1 MFASNSVDHML
12 DEYIKSSTDCL
23 KQLRNI
29 IQPIRLDIFSMKNS
43 FSGTLNENDQVET
56 VSPHLLNLT
65 SMLID
70 GQVNLEGKCS
80 QPALT
85 VAQII
90 TFNIRR
96 LEKSKQPCSTCH
108 AHKKE
113 RETPSVIYISLKI
126 YATVRSRSIIDHL
139 LQLGMCVI

>member
-1 MFASNSVDHML
+1 
-12 DEYIKSSTDCL
+12 
-23 KQLRNI
+23 
-29 IQPIRLDIFSMKNS
+29 MKNS
-43 FSGTLNENDQVET
+43 FSATLNENDQVET

-90 TFNIRR
+90 TFNIR
-96 LEKSKQPCSTCH
+96 LEKSKQPCSTRH

-113 RETPSVIYISLKI
+113 RETPAVIYISLKI

-139 LQLGMCVI
+139 FQLGMCVSYKSIINYKVPL

>member
-1 MFASNSVDHML
+1 MFASNSVDGML
-12 DEYIKSSTDCL
+12 DEYIKSSTDYI

-56 VSPHLLNLT
+56 VSPPLLNLT
-65 SMLID
+65 SVLID

-85 VAQII
+85 VD
-90 TFNIRR
+90 IRR
-96 LEKSKQPCSTCH
+96 LEKSKQPCSTRH

-113 RETPSVIYISLKI
+113 RETPAVIYIS
-126 YATVRSRSIIDHL
+126 HL
-139 LQLGMCVI
+139 H